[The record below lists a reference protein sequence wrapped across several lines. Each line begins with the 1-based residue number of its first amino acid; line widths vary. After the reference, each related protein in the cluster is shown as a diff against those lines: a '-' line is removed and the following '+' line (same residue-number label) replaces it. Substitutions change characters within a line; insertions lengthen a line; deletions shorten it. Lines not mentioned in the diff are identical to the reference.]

1 MNNAQTNNQAP
12 QSTRR
17 FQGVLEAMV
26 SKGISSFPD
35 GVNAERLRINA
46 MMHIMQDPKLEQVAI
61 QNPQRVAQIVYN
73 FIALG
78 LDMLNKECYIIPFN
92 GELTILKDYKG
103 EVKLA
108 RKYSVD
114 PIREIFSR
122 VVYEADSYK
131 FNEYGHFI
139 HEFDPFSTS
148 RGVKKGAYCTV
159 IYENGVHQTEFVNA
173 DEIQKVR
180 NFSKSSG
187 SSYSPWNTWEDEMWR
202 KTAVRKAM
210 KNISLDFG
218 NSETLKAYHESDNDV
233 DFGSSSPRSSNAEIV
248 PQDDAFADA
257 IEAEAKEVNFNDI

>member
-1 MNNAQTNNQAP
+1 MSNTQTNSQAP
-12 QSTRR
+12 QNIGR
-17 FQGVLEAMV
+17 FQGTLEKMI
-26 SKGISSFPD
+26 SKGATSFPQ
-35 GVNAERLRINA
+35 GVNADRLKINA
-46 MMHIMQDPKLEQVAI
+46 LMHIAQDENLKQLAI
-61 QNPQRVAQIVYN
+61 QQPAKIAQIVYN

-78 LDMLNKECYIIPFN
+78 LDMLNKECYIIPFK
-92 GELTILKDYKG
+92 GDLTILKDYKG

-148 RGVKKGAYCTV
+148 RGEKKGAYCTV

-173 DEIQKVR
+173 EEIRKIR
-180 NFSKSSG
+180 NFSKSS
-187 SSYSPWNTWEDEMWR
+187 SSQYSPWNNWEDEMWR

-233 DFGSSSPRSSNAEIV
+233 DFSGATPRSNSEPIKEQPDAF
-248 PQDDAFADA
+248 DDAID
-257 IEAEAKEVNFNDI
+257 AEAKEVDFNDI

>member
-1 MNNAQTNNQAP
+1 MNNVQAHNNQAP
-12 QSTRR
+12 QNINR
-17 FQGVLEAMV
+17 FQGVLEKMIV
-26 SKGISSFPD
+26 KGVSSFPE

-46 MMHIMQDPKLEQVAI
+46 IMHIAQDENLKVAAV

-78 LDMLNKECYIIPFN
+78 LDMLNKECYIIPFK

-148 RGVKKGAYCTV
+148 RGAKKGAYCTV

-180 NFSKSSG
+180 NFSKSAN

-218 NSETLKAYHESDNDV
+218 NSETLKAYQESDNDV
-233 DFGSSSPRSSNAEIV
+233 DFNSSPRSSNAEII
-248 PQDDAFADA
+248 PQRDAFDDAIDG
-257 IEAEAKEVNFNDI
+257 EVEEVRLQDV